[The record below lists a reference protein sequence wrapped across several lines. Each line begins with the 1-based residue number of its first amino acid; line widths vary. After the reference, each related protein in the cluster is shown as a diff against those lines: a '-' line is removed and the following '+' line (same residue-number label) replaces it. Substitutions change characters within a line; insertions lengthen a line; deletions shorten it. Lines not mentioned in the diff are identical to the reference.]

1 MSKLLRFL
9 LWGVSLSLGPWY
21 PNYALSA
28 LRPVSLFPENHI
40 NSVRAMLKK
49 RTAIRVLI
57 GTGVKEVTIKGRD
70 IERKIF
76 VKNERKYFAGRASLA
91 FNCSGL
97 AKLKNQNLNTGPIL
111 FASLQSP
118 QGYFSYQNELYRGQ
132 IKVLAKRDE
141 DACDVVNEIPLENY
155 LQTLLAK
162 EMNGSW
168 PLEALKAQAVAARTY
183 AIHKM
188 SGQQVSRTIG
198 HEAFYDI
205 ESSEK
210 HQVSGG
216 LADVTSLTK
225 LASNQ
230 TAGEIMI
237 SPSDTIVPIFFHAK
251 CGGRT
256 LLPQE
261 VWDNVVEGYHAVE
274 CGKCE
279 SKGEKEWKNVISVQ
293 RFRDFLKW
301 AFRDST
307 GGASLIELLNTEK

>member
-1 MSKLLRFL
+1 M
-9 LWGVSLSLGPWY
+9 
-21 PNYALSA
+21 
-28 LRPVSLFPENHI
+28 
-40 NSVRAMLKK
+40 
-49 RTAIRVLI
+49 
-57 GTGVKEVTIKGRD
+57 
-70 IERKIF
+70 
-76 VKNERKYFAGRASLA
+76 
-91 FNCSGL
+91 
-97 AKLKNQNLNTGPIL
+97 
-111 FASLQSP
+111 
-118 QGYFSYQNELYRGQ
+118 
-132 IKVLAKRDE
+132 
-141 DACDVVNEIPLENY
+141 NEIPLENY

-188 SGQQVSRTIG
+188 SGQQVSRTIE

-307 GGASLIELLNTEK
+307 GGASLIELLNTEKLIFVPDRIEKQKIKVYIGEKLLMVSKTLLRRYFGRIVAASNNFNLKVDTGDIIIIGKGLGHGLDYVSLGLCMGNREWIIVLF